1 MNRSKFAVLV
11 GALCAVVFAFSMVS
25 TAMAAEDFKRWSVG
39 TQIMFLDP
47 DLSSSDVDDLGYGK
61 LGSEDAMTGGLTVEY
76 FFTPNISAELVAAI
90 AHLDLDLG
98 GEEVANG
105 ETWVLPPSL
114 YVKYHP
120 MPDAMISP
128 YVGAGI
134 NWMYFWDESLYANA
148 LSTDAD
154 LSIDSCFGWNVKIGA
169 DIKITDSV
177 YANVDIMYLDNET
190 EIDTAVGRNLD
201 VDVEVLSYNVGLKYR
216 F

>member
-1 MNRSKFAVLV
+1 VNRSKLAVLV

-25 TAMAAEDFKRWSVG
+25 TAMAAEDFQRWSLS
-39 TQIMFLDP
+39 TQIMYLDV
-47 DLSSSDVDDLGYGK
+47 DLSSSDVDALGYGK
-61 LGSEDAMTGGLTVEY
+61 LGAEDAMTGGLVVEY
-76 FFTPNISAELVAAI
+76 FFTPNISAELVAAV

-105 ETWVLPPSL
+105 EAWVLPPSL

-120 MPDAMISP
+120 MPQWKISP
-128 YVGAGI
+128 YVGVGV
-134 NWMYFWDESLYANA
+134 NWMFFWDEGLYVNA
-148 LSTDAD
+148 LDTDAD
-154 LSIDSCFGWNVKIGA
+154 LSIDASFGWNAKIGA
-169 DIKITDSV
+169 DIKITENL

-190 EIDTAVGRNLD
+190 EIDTAVARNAD

>member
-47 DLSSSDVDDLGYGK
+47 NLDSSDVDGLGLGK
-61 LGSEDAMTGGLTVEY
+61 LGAEDAMTGGLVVEY

-90 AHLDLDLG
+90 AHLDLNVGDSVDG
-98 GEEVANG
+98 DA
-105 ETWVLPPSL
+105 WVLPPSL

-120 MPDAMISP
+120 MPEAKISP
-128 YVGAGI
+128 YIGAGI
-134 NWMYFWDESLYANA
+134 NWMYFWDEKLSLGAA
-148 LSTDAD
+148 DLD
-154 LSIDSCFGWNVKIGA
+154 LSIDNAIGWNAKIGA
-169 DIKITDSV
+169 DIKITENV
-177 YANVDIMYLDNET
+177 YANIDIMYLDTET
-190 EIDTAVGRNLD
+190 EIDTAVARNAD
-201 VDVEVLSYNVGLKYR
+201 VDIEVWSYNVGLKYR

>member
-39 TQIMFLDP
+39 TQIMYLDP
-47 DLSSSDVDDLGYGK
+47 DLSSSDVDGLGLGK
-61 LGSEDAMTGGLTVEY
+61 IGAEDTMTGGLTVEY

-90 AHLDLDLG
+90 AHLDLDIG
-98 GEEVANG
+98 DTAVDGDA
-105 ETWVLPPSL
+105 WVLPPSL

-120 MPDAMISP
+120 MPEAMISP
-128 YVGAGI
+128 YVGVGV
-134 NWMYFWDESLYANA
+134 NWMFFWDESLNRNSDG
-148 LSTDAD
+148 LDLD
-154 LSIDSCFGWNVKIGA
+154 LSIDNAFGWNAKIGA
-169 DIKITDSV
+169 DIKITENV
-177 YANVDIMYLDNET
+177 YANVDIMYLDTEV
-190 EIDTAVGRNLD
+190 EIDTLVARNAD